1 MAKASTP
8 VVFAVVSFYVLVSV
22 STTLMNKLS
31 FPRETFPFPFT
42 VTCFQMAVA
51 LMWLMVLTVLQAVG
65 PGFICKF
72 LGLSRTKRLDWNPLN
87 MGNAIGCAGA
97 FTGMLATGNLCLMF
111 VQVSFYQAAK
121 SQHILF
127 SLILSSLL
135 LGSHA
140 ALNIILA
147 CAGVTV
153 GFIINAMAEVDIMRS
168 LVNDNITSLVW
179 GMAAGLVSSFF
190 VALYP
195 LLLKRSMVS
204 MDNWQISINVNSMSL
219 LWFAPL
225 IGYEIYQGKML
236 DNPVL
241 YDQRFWAFNFA
252 TATVGFV
259 LNLASMMQVRV
270 TSPLTHMVVG
280 AFKGAVT
287 TCLGVVMYG
296 NKMNMTSA
304 LGVTILISCSFF
316 YSYLKWQHTNSETS
330 LREKGLGEDD
340 KDK

>member
-1 MAKASTP
+1 MANASTL
-8 VVFAVVSFYVLVSV
+8 VVTAVISFYVLVSV

-31 FPRETFPFPFT
+31 FPRDTFPFPFT
-42 VTCFQMAVA
+42 ITCFQMAVA
-51 LMWLMVLTVLQAVG
+51 LMWLGVLTVVQVVAPKRLL
-65 PGFICKF
+65 KL
-72 LGLSRTKRLDWNPLN
+72 LGLSRTTRLSWNPLR
-87 MGNAIGCAGA
+87 MGNAVGCAGA

-127 SLILSSLL
+127 SLILSAVIN
-135 LGSHA
+135 GSHSGVD
-140 ALNIILA
+140 IVLA

-168 LVNDNITSLVW
+168 LLNDDISSLVW

-204 MDNWQISINVNSMSL
+204 LDNWQISINVNMMSL

-225 IGYEIYQGKML
+225 IGYEVYQGNML
-236 DNPVL
+236 DNALL
-241 YDQRFWAFNFA
+241 YDTRFWTFNFA

-287 TCLGVVMYG
+287 TCLGVVLYG
-296 NKMNMTSA
+296 NKMNLTSTM
-304 LGVTILISCSFF
+304 GVAILICSSFA
-316 YSYLKWQHTNSETS
+316 YSYLKWQHTNSETR
-330 LREKGLGEDD
+330 LREKGSDDDD

>member
-31 FPRETFPFPFT
+31 FPRDTFPFPFT

-65 PGFICKF
+65 PGFICSF
-72 LGLSRTKRLDWNPLN
+72 LGLSRTKSLDWNPLH
-87 MGNAIGCAGA
+87 MWNAVGCAGA

-135 LGSHA
+135 LGTTA
-140 ALNIILA
+140 APNIIMA

-168 LVNDNITSLVW
+168 LVNDSLASLTW

-204 MDNWQISINVNSMSL
+204 MDNWQISINVNLMSL

-225 IGYEIYQGKML
+225 IGYEIHQGKML

-241 YDQRFWAFNFA
+241 YDRAFWAFNFA

-296 NKMNMTSA
+296 NKMNLTSTV
-304 LGVTILISCSFF
+304 GVTILISCSFF
-316 YSYLKWQHTNSETS
+316 YSYLKWHHTQSETS
-330 LREKGLGEDD
+330 LKEKGEGD